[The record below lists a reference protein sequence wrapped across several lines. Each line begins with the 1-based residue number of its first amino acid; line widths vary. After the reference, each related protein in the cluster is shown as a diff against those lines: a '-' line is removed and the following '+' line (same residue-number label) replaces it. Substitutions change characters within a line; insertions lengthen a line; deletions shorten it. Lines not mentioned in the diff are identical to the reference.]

1 MRTIESRVQEL
12 VSSPLPNSRLDL
24 LARTHALLLYQIIRL
39 YDGDIRARGA
49 AERTNSA
56 LEAAV
61 TELLAHIR
69 FDDPCLPTTQEA
81 DGPLNLSSLGATR
94 EFWEEWI
101 FQESARRTFLITFFT
116 LQMYRV
122 QRGDL
127 PLQCDSK
134 MYLCH
139 SWTLSAYL
147 WRAGDSLDFE
157 IAWKEKNHFVVTN
170 AK

>member
-1 MRTIESRVQEL
+1 MRTIEGRVQDL
-12 VSSPLPNSRLDL
+12 VSSALPTSRLDL

-39 YDGDIRARGA
+39 FDGDILARGA

-61 TELLAHIR
+61 TALLAHIR
-69 FDDPCLPTTQEA
+69 FDHPCLPAALDTS
-81 DGPLNLSSLGATR
+81 GPVSLSELGATR

-122 QRGDL
+122 QRGDR
-127 PLQCDSK
+127 PPQCDSK
-134 MYLCH
+134 LYLCH
-139 SWTLSAYL
+139 SWTLSAHL
-147 WRAGDSLDFE
+147 WGAVDSLDFE
-157 IAWKEKNHFVVTN
+157 IAWKQRKHFVVTN